1 MVLWSNMKVNKHPK
15 LKVLV
20 VDCSRNYRNLIESM
34 GHEVSMVN
42 RIDDAAKFNY
52 CDVDVVL
59 FTGGADVNP
68 KLYGHTQHPTTIISE
83 LSDELCLTVF
93 NKAKQDNPT
102 IKFAGICRGSQFLC
116 VMAGGKLVQDLQG
129 HAVYGTHETIDYEG
143 ASHEVTSTHHQMQ
156 YPCDVQHKVL
166 AASVGLSKNPQM
178 HIDGQVVPVDLPMDY
193 EAVWYP
199 GIKALAFQ
207 PHPEFGG
214 ADSTKKLFVKLFN
227 QFIVY
232 GLTLVK

>member
-1 MVLWSNMKVNKHPK
+1 MKVNKHPK
-15 LKVLV
+15 LKVLI
-20 VDCSRNYRNLIESM
+20 VDGSRSYRNLIESM
-34 GHEVSMVN
+34 GHDVSVVN
-42 RIDDAAKFNY
+42 RIDDAKDINY

-68 KLYGHTQHPTTIISE
+68 KLYGHTQHPTTGIFE
-83 LSDELCLTVF
+83 LADELCLTVF
-93 NKAKQDNPT
+93 NKAKQDNPLV
-102 IKFAGICRGSQFLC
+102 KFAGICRGSQFLC

-129 HAVYGTHETIDYEG
+129 HAIYGTHEAIDYEG
-143 ASHEVTSTHHQMQ
+143 VAHEVTSTHHQMQ

-232 GLTLVK
+232 GLTVVK

>member
-1 MVLWSNMKVNKHPK
+1 MKVDKHPK
-15 LKVLV
+15 LKVLI
-20 VDCSRNYRNLIESM
+20 VDGGRSYRNLIESI
-34 GHEVSMVN
+34 GHEVRTVN
-42 RIDDAAKFNY
+42 FIDDAAKFNY

-68 KLYGHTQHPTTIISE
+68 SIYGHTKHPTTGVSAVA
-83 LSDELCLTVF
+83 DELCLTVF
-93 NKAKQDNPT
+93 NKAQQDNPN

-129 HAVYGTHETIDYEG
+129 HAIGYTHEVTDYEG
-143 ASHEVTSTHHQMQ
+143 ETHQVTSTHHQMQ

-166 AASVGLSKNPQM
+166 AWAEGLSSKPEM
-178 HIDGQVVPVDLPMDY
+178 HIDGEVVPVDLPMDY

-214 ADSTKKLFVKLFN
+214 AVSTKKLFVKLRMW
-227 QFIVY
+227 
-232 GLTLVK
+232 LKS